1 LPSWSQHMPTEQGQ
15 ILLAIARNAIAQQ
28 FGQPFSAKTD
38 APWLQEPGATFI
50 TLMQGGELRG
60 CIGSLQAH
68 RSLLEDVKANAV
80 AAAFRDPRFPP
91 LQQADLNNI
100 SVEVSLL
107 SPSEPMAFDSEQQAL
122 AQLRPK
128 LDGVIF
134 EYGLYRSTFLPQV
147 WEQLPDPKIFM
158 AHLKQK
164 AGLESNFWAD
174 SVKLSRYSV
183 SKWKES
189 EPIREKQ
196 S

>member
-1 LPSWSQHMPTEQGQ
+1 MPTKQGQ
-15 ILLAIARNAIAQQ
+15 ILLAIARNAIAKQ